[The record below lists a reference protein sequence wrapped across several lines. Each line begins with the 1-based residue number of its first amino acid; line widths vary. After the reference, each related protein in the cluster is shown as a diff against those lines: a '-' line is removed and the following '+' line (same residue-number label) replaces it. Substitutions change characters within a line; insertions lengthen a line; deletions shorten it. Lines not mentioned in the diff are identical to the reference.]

1 MFKSKDNLI
10 FLHKFL
16 KAIADSI
23 IQVFIPLFI
32 LKQTGE
38 LWLSIT
44 YLAVYSLFV
53 FINISLLKKLI
64 QSRTVLCIIFH
75 FIPIIISQC
84 LLSFLSINVFVV
96 LGCALL
102 MSVAQA
108 LYSVPINLVFAFSD
122 SSTNVAKFQ
131 IGTNFAKLLFI
142 LISGFIIS
150 TSSSS
155 VALLSIVSSV
165 FYIACVVPILFAY
178 NELKN
183 NYNAA
188 IQKDKAADM
197 KKKVDKKFV
206 LFHIGFGCFQAT
218 IDYIIPLFLFIN
230 NLSFQAV
237 TIIMALVELMRILSN
252 YIAKYLVKINKQ
264 RLSCIISCS
273 IFLVSLICLVTFK
286 IPVLLY
292 ICTCLCSISFP
303 LTFVPM
309 FKKYCNYL
317 IETDNI
323 FDGMTERDLEIFSFR
338 PLVYLAALTGLGMYP
353 SFVLGL
359 IAMIIMFT
367 YQMKLTRK
375 SKEDINQSLNN
386 NKNGEELWN

>member
-53 FINISLLKKLI
+53 FINISILKKLI

-75 FIPIIISQC
+75 FIPIIASQC
-84 LLSFLSINVFVV
+84 LLSFLSINIFVV

-155 VALLSIVSSV
+155 VALLSIISSL

-183 NYNAA
+183 NYNTT
-188 IQKDKAADM
+188 IQKDKVERV
-197 KKKVDKKFV
+197 KKKIDKRFV

-218 IDYIIPLFLFIN
+218 IDYIIPLYLFIN

-317 IETDNI
+317 TETDNI
-323 FDGMTERDLEIFSFR
+323 FAGMTERDLEIFSFR
-338 PLVYLAALTGLGMYP
+338 PVVYLAALAGLGMYP
-353 SFVLGL
+353 SFSLGL

-367 YQMKLTRK
+367 CQMKLTK
-375 SKEDINQSLNN
+375 QSKEDINQSLNN
-386 NKNGEELWN
+386 NKSEEEL